1 MQTEAFIAETA
12 NVAGGYPCVGDTRV
26 RVGLVI
32 EAFNANGGDA
42 GCTAESFDL
51 TVDQV
56 HAALDYYEGHRG
68 RVDEDIQR
76 NRRNGG
82 R

>member
-32 EAFNANGGDA
+32 EAYNANNGDDWR
-42 GCTAESFDL
+42 TAELFDL

-56 HAALDYYEGHRG
+56 RAAVDYYERHRA
-68 RVDEDIQR
+68 RVDEDIRR
-76 NRRNGG
+76 NRRPPAH
-82 R
+82 